1 MEIGGIS
8 RRAFVRGAGWLL
20 LAGGGLSVLAA
31 CTPTAPAT
39 GGGAA
44 PPSAAPGAAASKPAA
59 AGAKLQ
65 LPTYVPSKAAPPDV
79 PGTEVIP
86 DGYLKYPANPTQ
98 SVASPPGD
106 GGDVNVAGETF
117 NALIPF
123 EQNTLWQQL
132 NKAMN
137 VNLKLNLAPFADWAF
152 GKFQALVAG
161 GDMPDIT
168 MIPIGGVIPDLPSF
182 LEAKIQDLTPYVSG
196 DAVKD
201 YPNLAALPTIG
212 WKGMVYNNKIFAVP
226 IAQSQFYWALW
237 GRQDLLEANNLS
249 WPKSAADF
257 RQALKQTTNAQQN
270 KFGIGFELGNRY
282 AYGNT
287 NVGGQLWPALY
298 GAPNNWGVSSAGK
311 WTKDWETDQFKA
323 GVQLAHDVFAD
334 GSFDPDTTLNTQS
347 ADAAFESGK
356 YAFRFSNALN
366 FNHYDS
372 GAAPVHRY
380 MTTQNPPWKERLV
393 PIMAADAG
401 GKAQYNYGI
410 GNFGLIVLA
419 KASEARIKQ
428 LLKVIDYIVA
438 PFGSAEYLTVNYGVK
453 DQDWKLDANGNPS
466 RTQQGLQ
473 NIISFNGSMG
483 VPAATL
489 FDPQLPNF
497 ATDMN
502 ASLKQL
508 AVGGMQDPTVG
519 LYSATNQKQGFLL
532 QTKVADGL
540 IDIIAGRRPMTDYA
554 QLISDWRS
562 GGGDAIRTEFEQA
575 YAQAQ

>member
-1 MEIGGIS
+1 MSEIGGIS
-8 RRAFVRGAGWLL
+8 RRALLRRGGWLV

-31 CTPTAPAT
+31 CAPTAPST
-39 GGGAA
+39 TTNGG
-44 PPSAAPGAAASKPAA
+44 STNAAPGATSKPAA
-59 AGAKLQ
+59 SGKLQ
-65 LPTYVPSKAAPPDV
+65 LPTLVPFKGAPPDV
-79 PGTEVIP
+79 PGTDMVP
-86 DGYLKYPANPTQ
+86 DGYTKYPSNPTQ

-106 GGDVNVAGETF
+106 GSDVNVAGETF

-137 VNLKLNLAPFADWAF
+137 VNLKLNLVPFADWAF

-168 MIPIGGVIPDLPSF
+168 MIPIGGVIPDLPAF
-182 LEAKIQDLTPYVSG
+182 LEAKIQDLTPFVSG

-226 IAQSQFYWALW
+226 IAQSQFYWGLW
-237 GRQDLLEANNLS
+237 GLQHVLEANNLS
-249 WPKSAADF
+249 WPTSAAQF
-257 RQALKQTTNAQQN
+257 RQTMKTLTNAQQA

-282 AYGNT
+282 AFGNT

-298 GAPNNWGVSSAGK
+298 GAPNNWGVSSAGT

-347 ADAAFESGK
+347 ADTNFEAGK

-366 FNHYDS
+366 FNHYDA
-372 GAAPVHRY
+372 GAAPVHRV
-380 MTTQNPPWKERLV
+380 TPTQNPPWKVRLV
-393 PIMAADAG
+393 PPMAADAG
-401 GKAQYNYGI
+401 GKPQYNYGI
-410 GNFGLIVLA
+410 GNFGLIVLR
-419 KASEARIKQ
+419 KAPEARIKT
-428 LLKVIDYIVA
+428 LLKVIDYVVA
-438 PFGSAEYLTVNYGVK
+438 PFGSAEYLIANYGVK
-453 DQDWKLDANGNPS
+453 DQDWKLDEHGNPS
-466 RTQQGLQ
+466 RTQQGLAN
-473 NIISFNGSMG
+473 NIAWNGSIG
-483 VPAATL
+483 LPAPTL
-489 FDPQLPNF
+489 FDPQLPDF
-497 ATDMN
+497 APTMN
-502 ASLKQL
+502 TALKQL

-519 LYSATNQKQGFLL
+519 LYSATNQKQGFLM
-532 QTKVADGL
+532 QTKLADGL
-540 IDIIAGRRPMTDYA
+540 IDIIAGRRPMGDYA
-554 QLISDWRS
+554 QLVSDWRS
-562 GGGDAIRTEFEQA
+562 GGGDAIRSEFEQA